1 MKTIKIM
8 TFNLRVPVRRDGVN
22 DYPNRQP
29 GIVRMLEEE
38 APDLIGFQEA
48 SESARRELALALSER
63 YCLIGCGREAD
74 YSGEGVPVAYRRDR
88 FEAISYDTFWLSD
101 RPRVPGSRYE
111 DSDQSKY
118 PRMAHVLRLHL
129 LEENR
134 PVTLIN
140 THLDHIGPRARTAEL
155 NRIRQEAEAV
165 RGIGFLTGDFN
176 ATPDSPEISRFTG
189 ELSAASWQ
197 DVTAGAAGTFHA
209 FGKMA
214 LPTKIDYIYAN
225 SDARVIRAYT
235 VADPHENGIYDS
247 DHAPLCASFE
257 VL

>member
-1 MKTIKIM
+1 
-8 TFNLRVPVRRDGVN
+8 
-22 DYPNRQP
+22 
-29 GIVRMLEEE
+29 
-38 APDLIGFQEA
+38 
-48 SESARRELALALSER
+48 
-63 YCLIGCGREAD
+63 
-74 YSGEGVPVAYRRDR
+74 
-88 FEAISYDTFWLSD
+88 
-101 RPRVPGSRYE
+101 
-111 DSDQSKY
+111 
-118 PRMAHVLRLHL
+118 MAHVLRLHL

-176 ATPDSPEISRFTG
+176 ATPDSSEISRFTG

-197 DVTAGAAGTFHA
+197 DVTAGATGTFHA

-235 VADPHENGIYDS
+235 VADPHENGIYYS